1 MIEERNK
8 AFAIPYNLSN
18 MRPQALQ
25 YMSFI
30 VNLLLTYK
38 IQCRVGPSTNAS
50 LNIHGGLWKLIFSF
64 EYYFCNLNT
73 LYTFTDSKIDCPWS
87 ILKMLLLL
95 FLTPK
100 YNKICKSCFK

>member
-30 VNLLLTYK
+30 VNLLLTYT
-38 IQCRVGPSTNAS
+38 IQCRGGPSTNAS
-50 LNIHGGLWKLIFSF
+50 INTRGDLWKLIFF
-64 EYYFCNLNT
+64 L
-73 LYTFTDSKIDCPWS
+73 S
-87 ILKMLLLL
+87 II
-95 FLTPK
+95 FA
-100 YNKICKSCFK
+100 I